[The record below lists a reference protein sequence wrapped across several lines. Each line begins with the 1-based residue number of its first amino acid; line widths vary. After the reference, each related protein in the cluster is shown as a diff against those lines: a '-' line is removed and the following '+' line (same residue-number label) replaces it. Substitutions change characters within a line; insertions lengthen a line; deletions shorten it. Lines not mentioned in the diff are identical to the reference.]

1 MKIYIVKAPQGEYED
16 YREPIVRVF
25 ADKGKAEEY
34 IKIENAKL
42 PLEQADK
49 CEECLWKWK
58 MAFEHN
64 DEKPKCFNPD
74 KYKTCQNY
82 FKYSGISPLF
92 MEEYE
97 VDNTQ
102 SLKQQERT
110 EVVDEIKEKFNDTIK
125 HHFCPNPSSVDFI
138 TLCISEVEEFLDQ
151 VKGESNAKD

>member
-1 MKIYIVKAPQGEYED
+1 MEKFKEFLCWMPIIGIFALTLTLMIVMGIIIRWGITYSNIK
-16 YREPIVRVF
+16 RETWRTYKTRSNCF
-25 ADKGKAEEY
+25 ETEEKAEEY
-34 IKIENAKL
+34 VKIENAKL

-97 VDNTQ
+97 V
-102 SLKQQERT
+102 E
-110 EVVDEIKEKFNDTIK
+110 EWKFM
-125 HHFCPNPSSVDFI
+125 
-138 TLCISEVEEFLDQ
+138 
-151 VKGESNAKD
+151 

>member
-16 YREPIVRVF
+16 YREPIVKMF

-82 FKYSGISPLF
+82 FKYSGIYPLL

-97 VDNTQ
+97 V
-102 SLKQQERT
+102 
-110 EVVDEIKEKFNDTIK
+110 
-125 HHFCPNPSSVDFI
+125 
-138 TLCISEVEEFLDQ
+138 EE
-151 VKGESNAKD
+151 

>member
-16 YREPIVRVF
+16 YCEPIVKVF
-25 ADKGKAEEY
+25 ADKAKAEEY
-34 IKIENAKL
+34 VKIENAKL

-64 DEKPKCFNPD
+64 DEKPKCFHPD

-82 FKYSGISPLF
+82 FKYSGIYPLF

-97 VDNTQ
+97 V
-102 SLKQQERT
+102 
-110 EVVDEIKEKFNDTIK
+110 
-125 HHFCPNPSSVDFI
+125 
-138 TLCISEVEEFLDQ
+138 EE
-151 VKGESNAKD
+151 

>member
-16 YREPIVRVF
+16 YREPIVKVF
-25 ADKGKAEEY
+25 ADKAKAEEY
-34 IKIENAKL
+34 VKTENAKL

-97 VDNTQ
+97 V
-102 SLKQQERT
+102 
-110 EVVDEIKEKFNDTIK
+110 
-125 HHFCPNPSSVDFI
+125 
-138 TLCISEVEEFLDQ
+138 EE
-151 VKGESNAKD
+151 

>member
-16 YREPIVRVF
+16 YREPIVKVF
-25 ADKGKAEEY
+25 ADKTKAEEY
-34 IKIENAKL
+34 VKAENAKL

-74 KYKTCQNY
+74 KYETCQNY

-97 VDNTQ
+97 V
-102 SLKQQERT
+102 E
-110 EVVDEIKEKFNDTIK
+110 DE
-125 HHFCPNPSSVDFI
+125 
-138 TLCISEVEEFLDQ
+138 
-151 VKGESNAKD
+151 